1 MIYHV
6 SISLTINCLKL
17 AFFFLNRKRVKEKK
31 VQISKIL
38 NALLYTIEVK
48 FGVHKAIDRG
58 DPLSEVH
65 CVTGK
70 KINIDR

>member
-17 AFFFLNRKRVKEKK
+17 TFFFLNRKRVKEKK

-38 NALLYTIEVK
+38 NAQLYTIEVK
-48 FGVHKAIDRG
+48 FWVHTAIDCG

-65 CVTGK
+65 SVTGK